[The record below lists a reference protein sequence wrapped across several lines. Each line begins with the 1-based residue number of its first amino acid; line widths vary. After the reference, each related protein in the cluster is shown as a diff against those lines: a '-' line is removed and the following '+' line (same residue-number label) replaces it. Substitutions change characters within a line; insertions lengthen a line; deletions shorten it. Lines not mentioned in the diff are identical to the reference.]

1 VDRLRRG
8 AGVDLAAPDGGA
20 EVSGATLFVRMLR
33 WRVAA
38 TLWSFLLIG
47 AAAQGPLRPT
57 VALLFAAA
65 SLSAAYVVAT
75 TVNDIADRDV
85 DRINHPRDPG
95 RPLVTGAASERDLWR
110 TNALAAPISLTAAAV
125 AGAPVLAVAAAS
137 LVIGYAYSL
146 PPIRLS
152 YRTWLAPAVLAVAYA
167 IVPYAIG
174 LLAAGGRFDR
184 TDVLLCAA
192 LYCLFLARI
201 VLKDFRDRAGDAAFG
216 KPTLLLAHGK
226 PATCAVSGVAL
237 VAGCV
242 VLVVALG
249 GHPGLAAVVATF
261 AVAILAMLRR
271 LRRASDP
278 RHEQIAIG
286 LGAKLGNGLL
296 ACALAWLVLEGADA
310 SEAMRVVVLGFL
322 GLVDA
327 AVLLALLARPGDIE
341 IAYKG

>member
-8 AGVDLAAPDGGA
+8 AGVDLAAADRGA
-20 EVSGATLFVRMLR
+20 EVTGATLFVRMLR

-57 VALLFAAA
+57 VALLFAAV

-110 TNALAAPISLTAAAV
+110 TNALAAPIALAAAAV
-125 AGAPVLAVAAAS
+125 AGTPVLAMTAAS
-137 LVIGYAYSL
+137 LAIGYAYSL

-152 YRTWLAPAVLAVAYA
+152 YRTWLAPAVLAIAYA
-167 IVPYAIG
+167 VVPYAIG
-174 LLAAGGRFDR
+174 LLAAGGRLDR
-184 TDVLLCAA
+184 TDVLLCVA
-192 LYCLFLARI
+192 LSCLFVARI

-237 VAGCV
+237 VTGSA
-242 VLVVALG
+242 VLVAALG
-249 GHPGLAAVVATF
+249 GHPGLTVVVAAF
-261 AVAILAMLRR
+261 AAAILAMLRD

-278 RHEQIAIG
+278 RREQIAIG
-286 LGAKLGNGLL
+286 FGAKLGNGLL
-296 ACALAWLVLEGADA
+296 ACALAWLVLEAGAP
-310 SEAMRVVVLGFL
+310 EAMRIVVLGFL
-322 GLVDA
+322 GLVYA
-327 AVLLALLARPGDIE
+327 AVLLALVARPGDIE

>member
-1 VDRLRRG
+1 M
-8 AGVDLAAPDGGA
+8 
-20 EVSGATLFVRMLR
+20 SGATLFVRMLR

-57 VALLFAAA
+57 VALLFAAV

-85 DRINHPRDPG
+85 DRINHPRNPG

-110 TNALAAPISLTAAAV
+110 TNAFAAPMALAAAAV
-125 AGAPVLAVAAAS
+125 AGTPVVAVAAAS
-137 LVIGYAYSL
+137 LAIGYAYSL

-167 IVPYAIG
+167 VVPYAIG
-174 LLAAGGRFDR
+174 LLAADGRFDR
-184 TDVLLCAA
+184 ADVLLCVA
-192 LYCLFLARI
+192 LYCLFVARI
-201 VLKDFRDRAGDAAFG
+201 VLKDFRDRAGDAAYG
-216 KPTLLLAHGK
+216 KPTLLLTHGK
-226 PATCAVSGVAL
+226 PATCAVSGIAL
-237 VAGCV
+237 VAGCI
-242 VLVVALG
+242 VLVAALG
-249 GHPGLAAVVATF
+249 GHPGLTLVVAAF
-261 AVAILAMLRR
+261 AVAILAMLRD

-278 RHEQIAIG
+278 RREQIAIG

-296 ACALAWLVLEGADA
+296 TCALTWLVLEAAGAP
-310 SEAMRVVVLGFL
+310 EAMRVVVLSFL
-322 GLVDA
+322 GLVYA
-327 AVLLALLARPGDIE
+327 TVLLTLVTRPGDIQ